1 MRLFVDRRCH
11 TLSLAFLAITSPS
24 DCVLKDQ
31 DCTGGKTCC
40 QPVSPD
46 TMTCEAV
53 NQWYSK
59 CVFQPQCVNA
69 TNTNPTK
76 KCEGTADQIMNE
88 TACCDATESCV
99 PFGDTWKMCRTSD
112 IATCSVTG
120 EQCWGK
126 NDMGQSTPPTNKVYK
141 QISSSL
147 NKHVCGIEHDTEDVS
162 CWGSNIREQVRLGE
176 RRTYAVR
183 KRRITTHC
191 VSRRT
196 HQLLL

>member
-1 MRLFVDRRCH
+1 MLATSSISLSYAAP
-11 TLSLAFLAITSPS
+11 TLPS
-24 DCVLKDQ
+24 FPIAVTTPTDCVLKDQ

-40 QPVSPD
+40 QPASPD

-99 PFGDTWKMCRTSD
+99 PFGDTWKMCRPPAT
-112 IATCSVTG
+112 ATCSVTG

-126 NDMGQSTPPTNKVYK
+126 NDSYTPMSTERPCCREPA
-141 QISSSL
+141 SSSARGL
-147 NKHVCGIEHDTEDVS
+147 
-162 CWGSNIREQVRLGE
+162 R
-176 RRTYAVR
+176 
-183 KRRITTHC
+183 
-191 VSRRT
+191 
-196 HQLLL
+196 